1 MTPIRRLLFVTALA
15 ILAPALPA
23 QDTPLAA
30 GQAKFLG
37 SAYSR
42 DQAKDFAAYW
52 NKVTPEN
59 AGKWGEVEAVRGKM
73 DWSGL
78 DQAYQFAKTHGFPF
92 HMHVMV
98 WGNQQPEWIK
108 HLPPAE
114 QRREIKHWFAAVAQ
128 RYPDLDYVEVV
139 NEALND
145 PPSKD
150 DEGGGN
156 YIAALGGNG
165 TSGWD
170 WVIESYRLARRYFPR
185 AKLLINDY
193 NVINKAANTRKYRTI
208 IDLLRKDHL
217 LDGIGVQAHAF
228 ETATVS
234 AATLRANLDTLAATG
249 LPIYITE
256 MDIDGTTDAAQL
268 KEYQRVF
275 PVFWRDPAVKGITM
289 WGFRPGL
296 WREKE
301 RAFLI
306 NPDGSERPALKWLR
320 RYVHG
325 AAQPAP

>member
-1 MTPIRRLLFVTALA
+1 MKTLRTLLLATALTL
-15 ILAPALPA
+15 LAPVAQA
-23 QDTPLAA
+23 QDAPLAA
-30 GQAKFLG
+30 GQPKFLG
-37 SAYSR
+37 GAYSP

-59 AGKWGEVEAVRGKM
+59 AGKWGEVEAVRGQM

-78 DQAYQFAKTHGFPF
+78 DQAYQFAKAHGFPF

-108 HLPPAE
+108 HLPHAE
-114 QRREIKHWFAAVAQ
+114 QRREIEHWFAAVAQ
-128 RYPDLDYVEVV
+128 RYPGLDYVEVV

-156 YIAALGGNG
+156 YIEALGGSG
-165 TSGWD
+165 ASGWD
-170 WVIESYRLARRYFPR
+170 WVIESYRLARRYFPH

-193 NVINKAANTRKYRTI
+193 NVINKATNTRKYRTI

-228 ETATVS
+228 ETAGVP
-234 AATLRANLDTLAATG
+234 AAALRANLDILAATG

-256 MDIDGTTDAAQL
+256 MDIDGTSDAAQL
-268 KEYQRVF
+268 KEYRRVF
-275 PVFWRDPAVKGITM
+275 PVFWQDPAVKGITM

-301 RAFLI
+301 RAYLV
-306 NPDGSERPALKWLR
+306 NPDGSERPALQWLR
-320 RYVHG
+320 RYVRG
-325 AAQPAP
+325 TAKPTP